1 MSASRHLFLILN
13 GKAAARDDVRAA
25 VDAVREAG
33 HDVEVR
39 VTFDPEDATRF
50 IGELTARAPSDR
62 PDVVVAGG
70 GDGTLNAVVSQ
81 AVAQDCV
88 DGLAFAVMPLGT
100 ANDFARGQG
109 IPTEDPR
116 AALALAAEGAAR
128 VIDLGRI
135 NDRLF
140 VNLASGG
147 TVTHITREADPRAK
161 RVLGGVAYLLAGA
174 SRLAE
179 LTPSQAW
186 FEAEDFHWEGRF
198 LAMAVGNGPMAGGGV
213 ALCPEAVLDDGLLD
227 LTILPYPDMEGVLPS
242 LSEVFGGAGEEAHGI
257 AERTRI
263 RALTID
269 SAAPLAINLDGE
281 ATSAT
286 RIEVEVLPGAIS
298 FVLPARA

>member
-1 MSASRHLFLILN
+1 MTASRDLFLILN

-25 VDAVREAG
+25 VEAVRAAG
-33 HDVEVR
+33 HGVEVR

-50 IGELTARAPSDR
+50 VGELAARASADR

-70 GDGTLNAVVSQ
+70 GDGTVNAVVSQ
-81 AVAQDCV
+81 AVAQDCA

-109 IPTEDPR
+109 IPTEDPQ
-116 AALALAAEGAAR
+116 AALTLAAEGAAR
-128 VIDLGRI
+128 AIDLGRI

-174 SRLAE
+174 SRLGE
-179 LTPSQAW
+179 LTPSQAR
-186 FEAEDFHWEGRF
+186 FEAEDFRWEGRF

-213 ALCPEAVLDDGLLD
+213 TLCPEAVLDDGLLD

-242 LSEVFGGAGEEAHGI
+242 LSEIFNGTGDEARRI
-257 AERTRI
+257 AERTRV
-263 RALTID
+263 RTLTID

-286 RIEVEVLPGAIS
+286 RIEVEVLPGAVS
-298 FVLPARA
+298 FVLPARG